1 MAASATMSELPNELI
16 LDISHHLPK
25 ASDLL
30 QLTLANRR
38 MSRLIGSTLYKHV
51 VISKA
56 AYDLKCPELGDNP
69 SFSTYAAIRSLARTL
84 RRNKHYFG
92 SAIHTL
98 EISLEHRYPLE
109 TNVQHKQNIKSFGLT
124 LLTPQFDTL

>member
-25 ASDLL
+25 ASDRLE
-30 QLTLANRR
+30 LTLTNRR

-56 AYDLKCPELGDNP
+56 TYDLKCRELGDNP

-92 SAIHTL
+92 SAIPFRNQRPIQTEYQELWTYTSHT
-98 EISLEHRYPLE
+98 
-109 TNVQHKQNIKSFGLT
+109 TV
-124 LLTPQFDTL
+124 